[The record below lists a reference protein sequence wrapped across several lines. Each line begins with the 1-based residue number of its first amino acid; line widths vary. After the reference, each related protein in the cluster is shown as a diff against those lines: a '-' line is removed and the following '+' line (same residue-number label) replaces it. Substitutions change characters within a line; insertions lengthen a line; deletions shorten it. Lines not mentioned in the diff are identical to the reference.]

1 MEKKINKLGESDLNR
16 RDFLRGSS
24 LAGLMGMLGGVQLIA
39 PKVAKAVDVDA
50 MVAFTVKVGVI
61 GLGTRGRDIL
71 ATLGQ
76 QKEAIIAGVCDN
88 YAASLKRGAKAA
100 PDAKAVED
108 YKALLDDKEIKA
120 VVIATPTQAHK
131 EITLAALQAGK
142 HVYVDAPIA
151 HTVEDARAIAKA
163 AVAAKKQYVQTGF
176 DGRSHPQNLF
186 MYPFIRAGT
195 MGKIISARG
204 HWHKKISWRFSS
216 PNPDREKDLNW
227 RLNKE
232 VSTGLVGEIGS
243 HQFDRLGWMMG
254 QRPTAVTGYG
264 RVMFWNDGREVPDTI
279 QALVEY
285 EGGVALNYD
294 ATLASSFEG
303 ETDALYGS
311 DATVL
316 MRDSKA
322 WMFKEVDAP
331 LLGWEVYARKDN
343 LSLYNETG
351 IALMANASKQKAL
364 TATGDAESAAAD
376 TALKY
381 AMKNFLF
388 NVNEVSAGVEDFLAT
403 FDPNDTKALEK
414 HVSEIKKMPAASIV
428 DGYQS
433 TVVAIKAN
441 EAILKGGR
449 VELHKDLFTI

>member
-1 MEKKINKLGESDLNR
+1 
-16 RDFLRGSS
+16 
-24 LAGLMGMLGGVQLIA
+24 
-39 PKVAKAVDVDA
+39 
-50 MVAFTVKVGVI
+50 VAFTVKVGVI

-71 ATLGQ
+71 TTLGQ
-76 QKEAIIAGVCDN
+76 QKEAIVAGICDN
-88 YAASLKRGAKAA
+88 YAASLKRAAKLA
-100 PDAKAVED
+100 PEAKAVAD
-108 YKALLDDKEIKA
+108 YKALFDDKEIKA
-120 VVIATPTQAHK
+120 VIIATPTQQHK
-131 EITLAALQAGK
+131 EIALAALQAGK
-142 HVYVDAPIA
+142 HVYLDAPIA
-151 HTVEDARAIAKA
+151 HTVEDARVIAKA

-195 MGKIISARG
+195 AGKIVAARG
-204 HWHKKISWRFSS
+204 HWRKKTSWRFTS

-232 VSTGLVGEIGS
+232 VSTGLAGEIGS
-243 HQFDRLGWMMG
+243 HQIDRLGWFLG

-264 RVMFWNDGREVPDTI
+264 KIMFWTDGREVPDTI
-279 QALVEY
+279 NALVEY

-303 ETDALYGS
+303 ETDALSGS

-316 MRDSKA
+316 MRDNKA

-351 IALMANASKQKAL
+351 IALMANASKQKSL
-364 TATGDAESAAAD
+364 TAKGDAETAVAD
-376 TALKY
+376 TPLKY
-381 AMKNFLF
+381 AIKNFLY
-388 NVNEVSAGVEDFLAT
+388 NVNEVANGVEDFLAT
-403 FDPNDTKALEK
+403 FDPKDVKALEEF
-414 HVSEIKKMPAASIV
+414 VSKIKKAPAASIV
-428 DGYQS
+428 DGYES

-441 EAILKGGR
+441 EAIVKGAR
-449 VELHKDLFTI
+449 VELHKDLFNI